1 MKHYILFLLGLN
13 QVFSWDLA
21 ILYND
26 KIELYDKQ
34 KINKTISNIAYDNM
48 YVFIPSYKRESFSFF
63 ISRYGQSTLLTY
75 RLKYNRYDLDGKVEK
90 EGSIQSMDI
99 DVNKNL
105 LFWMD
110 INKKALFNL
119 EIKMGQ
125 DKKSGIFL
133 TNFTHENVRDIV
145 VDDVNERVYWIA
157 SNVSHSFLI
166 RTNYIGFEQD
176 VLVTQKGGMYFLT
189 IDKEEGFLYWA
200 YDVGRSY
207 DIERYNIN
215 TGEIHIVKKNL
226 QNRPCYLKVSKKY
239 LFWMDLV
246 TRYIWKSE
254 KNNDFM
260 ATYLRFADNIVSF
273 VINENTINNEVKENA
288 VTESS
293 VNKNIIITST
303 EKLVGDIMVN
313 KTSNNIEEEHND
325 KLNETQYK
333 KYFNSPQ
340 HAHGI
345 KKKILLVL
353 LIVLLSTIFI
363 ILLLFILLKVRGK
376 EFYGELNTNPLNDI

>member
-1 MKHYILFLLGLN
+1 
-13 QVFSWDLA
+13 
-21 ILYND
+21 
-26 KIELYDKQ
+26 
-34 KINKTISNIAYDNM
+34 
-48 YVFIPSYKRESFSFF
+48 
-63 ISRYGQSTLLTY
+63 
-75 RLKYNRYDLDGKVEK
+75 
-90 EGSIQSMDI
+90 
-99 DVNKNL
+99 
-105 LFWMD
+105 
-110 INKKALFNL
+110 
-119 EIKMGQ
+119 MG
-125 DKKSGIFL
+125 
-133 TNFTHENVRDIV
+133 
-145 VDDVNERVYWIA
+145 
-157 SNVSHSFLI
+157 
-166 RTNYIGFEQD
+166 
-176 VLVTQKGGMYFLT
+176 YFLT

-200 YDVGRSY
+200 YDVGR
-207 DIERYNIN
+207 RYNIN

-226 QNRPCYLKVSKKY
+226 QNRPCYLKASKKY

-260 ATYLRFADNIVSF
+260 GTYLRFADNIVSF